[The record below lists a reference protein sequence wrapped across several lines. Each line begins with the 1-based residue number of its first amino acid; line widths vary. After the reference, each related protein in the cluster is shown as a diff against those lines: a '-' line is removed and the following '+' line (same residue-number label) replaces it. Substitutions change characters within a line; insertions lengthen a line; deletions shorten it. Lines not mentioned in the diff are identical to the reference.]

1 MHTEATHPNKSTST
15 LALMGTQAVEGVA
28 KVRDVKTVA
37 KQNFLA
43 VKRYN
48 RRTLAG
54 DRGEGVVP
62 HPNATS

>member
-1 MHTEATHPNKSTST
+1 
-15 LALMGTQAVEGVA
+15 MGMQAVEGVA
-28 KVRDVKTVA
+28 KVRDMKTVA